1 MVIVPGQGQY
11 FASQHPLEGF
21 SLNLFQKKEKKVE
34 DTELTKQQ
42 IFVLDIRDIV
52 YILAVVVVIYLL
64 FFRVVSVVGDS
75 MFDTLVDGDRVVIVS
90 NLIYRQPKA
99 GDIVIA
105 SKDSFR
111 DGECIVK
118 RIIATEGQ
126 EVDIDFN
133 TGIVSVDGVPLDE
146 DYTFSN
152 ATNFE
157 GVIFPHV
164 VEDGCVFL
172 MGDNRIVSHDS
183 RSPLIGDID
192 VRQIMGKVVFLL
204 FPGNDGGTVTM
215 DFSRIGVIG

>member
-1 MVIVPGQGQY
+1 MD
-11 FASQHPLEGF
+11 FF
-21 SLNLFQKKEKKVE
+21 KKKEKKA
-34 DTELTKQQ
+34 DDIELSSHQR
-42 IFVLDIRDIV
+42 FVLDVHDLV
-52 YILAVVVVIYLL
+52 YILAVVVVVYLL

-75 MFDTLVDGDRVVIVS
+75 MFDTLVDGDRVVVVS

-105 SKDSFR
+105 SKKSFR

-133 TGIVSVDGVPLDE
+133 TGVVSVDGVALE
-146 DYTFSN
+146 EEYTSTN

-157 GVIFPHV
+157 GVTFPHV
-164 VEDGCVFL
+164 VAEGCVFV
-172 MGDNRIVSHDS
+172 MGDNRIVSRDS
-183 RSPLIGDID
+183 RSPDIGDID